1 MSKILNIYEPN
12 HKDPQNQ
19 EARMSKAA
27 EGGVTIKTEEKAV
40 WYRTMKRASGNW
52 EKAGGKSAP

>member
-40 WYRTMKRASGNW
+40 
-52 EKAGGKSAP
+52 